1 MDFEC
6 RLNILKWWDL
16 LSFCFFSWLRVMAD
30 PSEFQFI
37 VTICTV
43 SKFFVVSN
51 LLWKKIKIQKFLKV
65 TFSFKKWQQNEDLG
79 RKYLSSSSH
88 DHQMILKSL
97 FSFRFGHTTV
107 PPGIYRR
114 DRTCNFRKSPHG
126 GMALRLCST
135 WWDSQVFHL
144 QDSNE
149 IFYSWNESS
158 SIQWF
163 INSATMCREGYRIAC
178 WIKVCNPSSLWA
190 MTPYYWSLWV
200 STC

>member
-1 MDFEC
+1 
-6 RLNILKWWDL
+6 
-16 LSFCFFSWLRVMAD
+16 MAD

-149 IFYSWNESS
+149 IFPLLKWILFN
-158 SIQWF
+158 
-163 INSATMCREGYRIAC
+163 TMIYQFCHNVQRRISNR
-178 WIKVCNPSSLWA
+178 VLN
-190 MTPYYWSLWV
+190 
-200 STC
+200 

>member
-1 MDFEC
+1 
-6 RLNILKWWDL
+6 
-16 LSFCFFSWLRVMAD
+16 MAD

-88 DHQMILKSL
+88 DHQMILKSFFL
-97 FSFRFGHTTV
+97 LGSDTQQFLRAFIAEIEPATFGNHRTEEWHFDCAQLGGIRRYFTFKILTRFS
-107 PPGIYRR
+107 P
-114 DRTCNFRKSPHG
+114 
-126 GMALRLCST
+126 
-135 WWDSQVFHL
+135 
-144 QDSNE
+144 
-149 IFYSWNESS
+149 SWNESS

>member
-16 LSFCFFSWLRVMAD
+16 LSFCFFSWLSHGWSIRISIYCNDMHSVKVLCCLKSIMKED
-30 PSEFQFI
+30 QNS
-37 VTICTV
+37 
-43 SKFFVVSN
+43 
-51 LLWKKIKIQKFLKV
+51 KFLKV